1 MGMRTS
7 NGVGTV
13 FPGARS
19 GAQDAAE
26 YDAKA
31 NDGFVTNA
39 SLRLELAAT
48 ERRFAAALRQL
59 EKMRRRDAF
68 YEQKVALLEDLAAKA
83 QRFAYRDELTG
94 LPNRHLLLDRFNQ
107 AAALAARHDKKVALL
122 FLDLDRFKEINSKL
136 GHSAGDELL
145 QQIALRLVG
154 GIRTSD
160 TACRYGG
167 DEFVVLLS
175 EVSGKEGAFV
185 VANNLRVHL
194 AAPYVIDGASITI
207 TTSVGIAVY
216 PDDARGYGDLIQ
228 ASDLAMY
235 RHKARHPPVP
245 RIVEAAL
252 AEHGH
257 AGGVVSLLGRPEPG
271 QP

>member
-1 MGMRTS
+1 MLAR
-7 NGVGTV
+7 
-13 FPGARS
+13 ARS
-19 GAQDAAE
+19 GAQNAADHDTE
-26 YDAKA
+26 VEG
-31 NDGFVTNA
+31 GFSATA
-39 SLRLELAAT
+39 PLRLELAAT
-48 ERRFAAALRQL
+48 ERRLAAALREL
-59 EKMRRRDAF
+59 EEMRRREAF
-68 YEQKVALLEDLAAKA
+68 YEEKATLLEEAAAKA

-107 AAALAARHDKKVALL
+107 AAALAERHDKNVALL

-145 QQIALRLVG
+145 QQIALRLAG
-154 GIRTSD
+154 GIRMSD

-167 DEFVVLLS
+167 DEFVVLLA
-175 EVSGKEGAFV
+175 EISGKEGAFV

-194 AAPYVIDGASITI
+194 AAPYLIDGASITI

-216 PDDARGYGDLIQ
+216 PDDARDYGDLIQ

-235 RHKARHPPVP
+235 RHKARRPPAPRIADAPLAANGQGGGTVSVLARRVP
-245 RIVEAAL
+245 R
-252 AEHGH
+252 
-257 AGGVVSLLGRPEPG
+257 